1 MTKPAFEP
9 FWLPV
14 KLEIILLKLDTCV
27 PEAWQMLLYSSHS
40 GNERDNVSGLVALSG
55 ANQTGTKS

>member
-14 KLEIILLKLDTCV
+14 KLGVILLKLYTFA
-27 PEAWQMLLYSSHS
+27 PKAWQVLLCRSHS
-40 GNERDNVSGLVALSG
+40 GNERDDVSGLVALSG
-55 ANQTGTKS
+55 TNQTGS